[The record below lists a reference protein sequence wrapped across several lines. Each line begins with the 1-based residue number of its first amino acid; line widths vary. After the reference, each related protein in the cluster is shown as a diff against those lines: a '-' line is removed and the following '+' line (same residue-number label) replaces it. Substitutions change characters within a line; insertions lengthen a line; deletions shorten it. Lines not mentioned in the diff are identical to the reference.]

1 MATRYIC
8 KCGREVSKSTN
19 ADNTGNRDTTECT
32 GCPYLLPWGQQVY
45 TPGQGFH
52 IDVQGYECRMSP
64 TLEYRT
70 ELSGRLDDK
79 TTIRIASLDFDF
91 LERVSNWVQE
101 QYPDRELSGEFSRDH
116 IRAVEYVDAGRY
128 RYTLSCAQNKK
139 GIAAKRALW
148 AEFFDETFHRKD
160 LTPDSEK
167 QKILCDIQRGKD
179 EAAGLQAKEED
190 AMATTYRDPK
200 TDWLYRVSPQ
210 PDKGGLYKL
219 QYLDQHNS
227 ALFKTLPGAYEGG
240 TNFELVSDVLAA
252 RAAKEGWVEYNE
264 SEETIEAPGVSEDNS
279 PCNRCRCPD
288 CSDSTCLQA
297 HCDKSDCGL
306 GCMAPDDT
314 CPPALHLAGSGEM
327 TTNNADEQPV
337 PDKTSD
343 CQYFAGVTAHKLG
356 SKTVENVHCKCNDH
370 PLSIACYTY
379 GCKDAVETCRIYWF
393 GRITDD
399 LGHEAP
405 EYLKNCPAE
414 DLKKYFEEETEKCK
428 SVQTAVAAAM
438 TTKNAAT
445 ETEQTPTTQADVSAS
460 SDHGSPADAGLAT
473 LSQSDADA
481 ASLAATPFDY
491 SGLDAQTVATLHSAE
506 TMIRN
511 ARKDYVIKVADA
523 VGMAHNELCCTDVP
537 QWDDGRFAPK
547 EDTFRRWC
555 ECQGISKTTAYRL
568 LQVSD
573 LLDKST
579 PNEQRILEQ
588 APTTL
593 LYAAAKPS
601 APAEAVA
608 AVKSGDIK
616 SMPEYKALLAEIEA
630 ERAAREK
637 AEEAQAAA
645 EHEAAEISETAL
657 NEMRRANAA
666 EEKVRE
672 LESLPIETTATDAD
686 ELDRLALEKA
696 QTMTEM
702 YKAQITCMQEQNDDL
717 ARQLEGSD
725 VERYN
730 HARDIVDAFLLQIKA
745 FRESFWRVAGPLSKD
760 DFKELMEYV
769 TGDAALLAENDW
781 SDFEDGD

>member
-1 MATRYIC
+1 
-8 KCGREVSKSTN
+8 
-19 ADNTGNRDTTECT
+19 
-32 GCPYLLPWGQQVY
+32 
-45 TPGQGFH
+45 
-52 IDVQGYECRMSP
+52 
-64 TLEYRT
+64 
-70 ELSGRLDDK
+70 
-79 TTIRIASLDFDF
+79 
-91 LERVSNWVQE
+91 
-101 QYPDRELSGEFSRDH
+101 
-116 IRAVEYVDAGRY
+116 
-128 RYTLSCAQNKK
+128 
-139 GIAAKRALW
+139 
-148 AEFFDETFHRKD
+148 
-160 LTPDSEK
+160 
-167 QKILCDIQRGKD
+167 
-179 EAAGLQAKEED
+179 
-190 AMATTYRDPK
+190 MATTYRDPK

-210 PDKGGLYKL
+210 PDKDGLYKL

-240 TNFELVSDVLAA
+240 SNFELVSDVLAA

-264 SEETIEAPGVSEDNS
+264 SEETIEAPDVSEDNS

-306 GCMAPDDT
+306 GCIAPDDT
-314 CPPALHLAGSGEM
+314 CPPALHFAGFGKM

-356 SKTVENVHCKCNDH
+356 RKTVENVHCKCNDH

-414 DLKKYFEEETEKCK
+414 DLKKYFEEETEKCN
-428 SVQTAVAAAM
+428 SM
-438 TTKNAAT
+438 
-445 ETEQTPTTQADVSAS
+445 PTTSNADPA
-460 SDHGSPADAGLAT
+460 SPADAGLAT

-491 SGLDAQTVATLHSAE
+491 CGLDESTVQI
-506 TMIRN
+506 MRN
-511 ARKDYVIKVADA
+511 ADCIMQQARRNYIFETARA
-523 VGMAHNELCCTDVP
+523 VKMAHDALSSHY
-537 QWDDGRFAPK
+537 GG
-547 EDTFRRWC
+547 TFGKWC
-555 ECQGISKTTAYRL
+555 ASYGMSRETANKL
-568 LQVSD
+568 MQVVNLIDNS
-573 LLDKST
+573 SRE
-579 PNEQRILEQ
+579 EQAILEQ
-588 APTTL
+588 APATL

-608 AVKSGDIK
+608 AVKSGDVK

-645 EHEAAEISETAL
+645 EQEAAEISETAI

-672 LESLPIETTATDAD
+672 LESRPIETTATDAD
-686 ELDRLALEKA
+686 ELDRLATEKA

-730 HARDIVDAFLLQIKA
+730 HARDIVDAFILQIKA
-745 FRESFWRVAGPLSKD
+745 FRESFWRIAGPLSED
-760 DFKELMEYV
+760 DFNELMDDIKV
-769 TGDAALLAENDW
+769 DSAMLAQNDW
-781 SDFEDGD
+781 SDFEEE

>member
-1 MATRYIC
+1 MATKSEKLNLRCLCVTC
-8 KCGREVSKSTN
+8 KREECCGHECKKECP
-19 ADNTGNRDTTECT
+19 DNEACFTPQ
-32 GCPYLLPWGQQVY
+32 CP
-45 TPGQGFH
+45 
-52 IDVQGYECRMSP
+52 
-64 TLEYRT
+64 EYSRA
-70 ELSGRLDDK
+70 R
-79 TTIRIASLDFDF
+79 IR
-91 LERVSNWVQE
+91 V
-101 QYPDRELSGEFSRDH
+101 G
-116 IRAVEYVDAGRY
+116 AVESKNVESNPAV
-128 RYTLSCAQNKK
+128 
-139 GIAAKRALW
+139 
-148 AEFFDETFHRKD
+148 
-160 LTPDSEK
+160 
-167 QKILCDIQRGKD
+167 
-179 EAAGLQAKEED
+179 
-190 AMATTYRDPK
+190 TYKDPK

-210 PDKGGLYKL
+210 PDKDGLYKL

-252 RAAKEGWVEYNE
+252 RAAKEGWLEYDE
-264 SEETIEAPGVSEDNS
+264 LEETIEASGVREDNS
-279 PCNRCRCPD
+279 PCNRCRCPSCIDYD
-288 CSDSTCLQA
+288 CGQA
-297 HCDKSDCGL
+297 GCDKSDCGL
-306 GCMAPDDT
+306 GCMAPDDQ
-314 CPPALHLAGSGEM
+314 CPPE
-327 TTNNADEQPV
+327 TEKNYPDERLV
-337 PDKTSD
+337 RDKTSS
-343 CQYFAGVTAHKLG
+343 CPYFAGVTSHTLG
-356 SKTVENVHCKCNDH
+356 NKVIENVNCDLEDH

-379 GCKDAVETCRIYWF
+379 GCKDDVKSCRIYWL
-393 GRITDD
+393 GRIADE
-399 LGHEAP
+399 LGCEVP
-405 EYLKNCPAE
+405 EYLQNYQAS
-414 DLKKYFEEETEKCK
+414 DLQKYFEEETEKCK
-428 SVQTAVAAAM
+428 SAQTAVAAAM

-460 SDHGSPADAGLAT
+460 SGHVSPADAGLAT

-481 ASLAATPFDY
+481 ASLEATPFDY

-568 LQVSD
+568 LQVSE

-579 PNEQRILEQ
+579 PNEQKILEQ
-588 APTTL
+588 APATL

-608 AVKSGDIK
+608 AVKSGDVK
-616 SMPEYKALLAEIEA
+616 SMPEYKALLEELEA

-637 AEEAQAAA
+637 AEDAQTAA

-672 LESLPIETTATDAD
+672 LESRPIETTATDAD
-686 ELDRLALEKA
+686 ALERMATEKA

-717 ARQLEGSD
+717 SRQLESSD

-745 FRESFWRVAGPLSKD
+745 FRESFWRVAGPLSKE
-760 DFKELMEYV
+760 DFNELMNYV

-781 SDFEDGD
+781 SDFKEN

>member
-52 IDVQGYECRMSP
+52 VDVQGYECRMSP
-64 TLEYRT
+64 TLEYRS
-70 ELSGRLDDK
+70 ELSGSLDDK

-101 QYPDRELSGEFSRDH
+101 QYPDGELSGEFSRDH
-116 IRAVEYVDAGRY
+116 MRSVEYVDAGRY

-200 TDWLYRVSPQ
+200 TDWLYRVSPE
-210 PDKGGLYKL
+210 PDKDGLYKL

-227 ALFKTLPGAYEGG
+227 ALFKTLPGAYQGG

-264 SEETIEAPGVSEDNS
+264 LEETIESSGVSEDNS

-306 GCMAPDDT
+306 GCIAPDDT
-314 CPPALHLAGSGEM
+314 CPPALHLAGSDEM

-393 GRITDD
+393 GRIADE
-399 LGHEAP
+399 LECEIPA
-405 EYLKNCPAE
+405 YLKNCPAE
-414 DLKKYFEEETEKCK
+414 DLQKYFEEETEKCK
-428 SVQTAVAAAM
+428 SAQTAVAAAM

-445 ETEQTPTTQADVSAS
+445 ETEQTPTTQVDVSAS
-460 SDHGSPADAGLAT
+460 SGHVSPADAGLAT

-491 SGLDAQTVATLHSAE
+491 SGLDESTVQI
-506 TMIRN
+506 MRN
-511 ARKDYVIKVADA
+511 ADCIMQQARRNYIFETARA
-523 VGMAHNELCCTDVP
+523 VKMAHDALSSHY
-537 QWDDGRFAPK
+537 GG
-547 EDTFRRWC
+547 TFGKWC
-555 ECQGISKTTAYRL
+555 ASYGMSRETANKL
-568 LQVSD
+568 MQVVNLIDNS
-573 LLDKST
+573 SRE
-579 PNEQRILEQ
+579 EQAILEQ

-608 AVKSGDIK
+608 AVKSGDVK

-637 AEEAQAAA
+637 AEEAQTAA
-645 EHEAAEISETAL
+645 EQEAAEISETAIS
-657 NEMRRANAA
+657 EMRRANAA

-672 LESLPIETTATDAD
+672 LESRPIETTATDAD
-686 ELDRLALEKA
+686 ELDRLALGKA

-702 YKAQITCMQEQNDDL
+702 YKAQITCMQQQNDDL
-717 ARQLEGSD
+717 SRQLESSD

>member
-70 ELSGRLDDK
+70 ELSGSLDDK

-91 LERVSNWVQE
+91 LERVSNWVQQ
-101 QYPDRELSGEFSRDH
+101 QYPDGELSGAFSRDH
-116 IRAVEYVDAGRY
+116 MCAVEYVYAGRY

-160 LTPDSEK
+160 LPPDSEK

-210 PDKGGLYKL
+210 PDKDGLYKL

-240 TNFELVSDVLAA
+240 TNFELVSDVLAS
-252 RAAKEGWVEYNE
+252 RAAKEGWVEYTE
-264 SEETIEAPGVSEDNS
+264 SEETIEAPDVSNDNS
-279 PCNRCRCPD
+279 PCNRCRCPSCINYD
-288 CSDSTCLQA
+288 CDQA
-297 HCDKSDCGL
+297 GCDKSDCGL
-306 GCMAPDDT
+306 GCMAPDDQ
-314 CPPALHLAGSGEM
+314 CPPE
-327 TTNNADEQPV
+327 TEKNYPDERLV
-337 PDKTSD
+337 RDKTSS
-343 CQYFAGVTAHKLG
+343 CPYFAGVTSHTLG
-356 SKTVENVHCKCNDH
+356 NKVIENVNCDLEDH

-379 GCKDAVETCRIYWF
+379 GCKDDVKSCRIYWL
-393 GRITDD
+393 GRIADE
-399 LGHEAP
+399 LGREVP
-405 EYLKNCPAE
+405 EYLQNCQAS
-414 DLKKYFEEETEKCK
+414 DLQKYFEEETEKCK
-428 SVQTAVAAAM
+428 SAQTAVAAAM

-445 ETEQTPTTQADVSAS
+445 ETEQTPTTQVDVSAS
-460 SDHGSPADAGLAT
+460 SGHVSPADAGLAT

-491 SGLDAQTVATLHSAE
+491 SGLDESTVQI
-506 TMIRN
+506 MRN
-511 ARKDYVIKVADA
+511 ADCIMQQARRNYIFETARA
-523 VGMAHNELCCTDVP
+523 VKMAHDALSSHY
-537 QWDDGRFAPK
+537 GG
-547 EDTFRRWC
+547 TFGKWC
-555 ECQGISKTTAYRL
+555 ASYGMSRETANKL
-568 LQVSD
+568 MQVVNLIDNS
-573 LLDKST
+573 SRE
-579 PNEQRILEQ
+579 EQAILEQ

-608 AVKSGDIK
+608 AVKSGDVK

-645 EHEAAEISETAL
+645 EQEAAEISETAI

-672 LESLPIETTATDAD
+672 LESRPIETTATDAD

-702 YKAQITCMQEQNDDL
+702 YKAQITCMQQQNDDL
-717 ARQLEGSD
+717 SRQLESSD

-745 FRESFWRVAGPLSKD
+745 FRESFWRVAGPLSEE
-760 DFKELMEYV
+760 DFNELMDDIRV
-769 TGDAALLAENDW
+769 DAALLAKNDW
-781 SDFEDGD
+781 SDFKDGD

>member
-19 ADNTGNRDTTECT
+19 SDNTGNRDTTECT
-32 GCPYLLPWGQQVY
+32 GCPYLLPWGQKVY

-52 IDVQGYECRMSP
+52 VDVQGYECRMSP

-70 ELSGRLDDK
+70 ELSGSLDDK

-91 LERVSNWVQE
+91 LECVSNWVQE
-101 QYPDRELSGEFSRDH
+101 QYPDGELSGAFSRDH
-116 IRAVEYVDAGRY
+116 MRAVEYVDAGRY

-160 LTPDSEK
+160 LPPDSEK

-200 TDWLYRVSPQ
+200 TDWLYRVSPK
-210 PDKGGLYKL
+210 PDKDGLYKL

-227 ALFKTLPGAYEGG
+227 ALFKTLPSAYEGG
-240 TNFELVSDVLAA
+240 TNFELVFDVLAA
-252 RAAKEGWVEYNE
+252 RAAKESWVEY
-264 SEETIEAPGVSEDNS
+264 T
-279 PCNRCRCPD
+279 
-288 CSDSTCLQA
+288 
-297 HCDKSDCGL
+297 
-306 GCMAPDDT
+306 PDDNLPQPCERCI
-314 CPPALHLAGSGEM
+314 CPSCAH
-327 TTNNADEQPV
+327 D
-337 PDKTSD
+337 D
-343 CQYFAGVTAHKLG
+343 CT
-356 SKTVENVHCKCNDH
+356 
-370 PLSIACYTY
+370 
-379 GCKDAVETCRIYWF
+379 DAVECTQNRKAWSANQRREECFNEEGDCPGYQPRPISSAAP
-393 GRITDD
+393 TVAADQTV
-399 LGHEAP
+399 EAP
-405 EYLKNCPAE
+405 ALSAVDNTTAEPAAQPSAEMDDAINCTPA
-414 DLKKYFEEETEKCK
+414 LTGG
-428 SVQTAVAAAM
+428 SAVA
-438 TTKNAAT
+438 
-445 ETEQTPTTQADVSAS
+445 E
-460 SDHGSPADAGLAT
+460 
-473 LSQSDADA
+473 
-481 ASLAATPFDY
+481 FDY
-491 SGLDAQTVATLHSAE
+491 SGLDAATSATLKMCEADIRYQQKTFICNVAKDVIVAHAALAKHGYGCFGKWCEHCGIAETTARRLLDVGKLFDSATVAE
-506 TMIRN
+506 TEIL
-511 ARKDYVIKVADA
+511 RK
-523 VGMAHNELCCTDVP
+523 LP
-537 QWDDGRFAPK
+537 
-547 EDTFRRWC
+547 
-555 ECQGISKTTAYRL
+555 S
-568 LQVSD
+568 
-573 LLDKST
+573 
-579 PNEQRILEQ
+579 
-588 APTTL
+588 TL

-608 AVKSGDIK
+608 AVKSGDVK

-630 ERAAREK
+630 ERAARKK
-637 AEEAQAAA
+637 AEDAQTAA
-645 EHEAAEISETAL
+645 EQEAAELSETAI

-672 LESLPIETTATDAD
+672 LESRPIETTATDAD
-686 ELDRLALEKA
+686 ELDRLATEKA

-730 HARDIVDAFLLQIKA
+730 HARDIVDAFILQIKA

-760 DFKELMEYV
+760 DFKELIEYV

>member
-1 MATRYIC
+1 
-8 KCGREVSKSTN
+8 
-19 ADNTGNRDTTECT
+19 
-32 GCPYLLPWGQQVY
+32 
-45 TPGQGFH
+45 
-52 IDVQGYECRMSP
+52 
-64 TLEYRT
+64 
-70 ELSGRLDDK
+70 
-79 TTIRIASLDFDF
+79 
-91 LERVSNWVQE
+91 
-101 QYPDRELSGEFSRDH
+101 
-116 IRAVEYVDAGRY
+116 
-128 RYTLSCAQNKK
+128 
-139 GIAAKRALW
+139 
-148 AEFFDETFHRKD
+148 
-160 LTPDSEK
+160 
-167 QKILCDIQRGKD
+167 
-179 EAAGLQAKEED
+179 
-190 AMATTYRDPK
+190 MATTYRDPK
-200 TDWLYRVSPQ
+200 TDWLYRISPQ
-210 PDKGGLYKL
+210 PDKSGLYKL

-264 SEETIEAPGVSEDNS
+264 SEETIEAPDVSEDNS
-279 PCNRCRCPD
+279 PCNRCRCPSCIDYD
-288 CSDSTCLQA
+288 CDQA
-297 HCDKSDCGL
+297 GCDKSDCGL
-306 GCMAPDDT
+306 GCMAPDDQ
-314 CPPALHLAGSGEM
+314 CPPETEKSYP
-327 TTNNADEQPV
+327 DERLV
-337 PDKTSD
+337 RDKTSD

-399 LGHEAP
+399 FGHEAP

-511 ARKDYVIKVADA
+511 ARKDYIVKLADA
-523 VGMAHNELCCTDVP
+523 VGMAHDELCGTAVQQLDNG
-537 QWDDGRFAPK
+537 QFAK
-547 EDTFRRWC
+547 KDNTFYAWC
-555 ECQGISKTTAYRL
+555 ASQGIGRSTAYNL
-568 LQVSD
+568 LQVSN

-579 PNEQRILEQ
+579 PNEQKILEQ

-608 AVKSGDIK
+608 AVKSGDVK

-645 EHEAAEISETAL
+645 EQEAAEISETAI

-672 LESLPIETTATDAD
+672 LESRPIETTATDAD
-686 ELDRLALEKA
+686 ELDRLATEKA

-730 HARDIVDAFLLQIKA
+730 HARDIVDAFILQIKA
-745 FRESFWRVAGPLSKD
+745 FRESFWRIAGPLSED
-760 DFKELMEYV
+760 DFNELMDDIKV
-769 TGDAALLAENDW
+769 DSAMLAQNDW
-781 SDFEDGD
+781 SDFEEE

>member
-19 ADNTGNRDTTECT
+19 SDNTGNRDTTECT
-32 GCPYLLPWGQQVY
+32 GCPYLLPWGQKVY

-52 IDVQGYECRMSP
+52 VDVQGYECRMSP

-70 ELSGRLDDK
+70 ELSGSLDDK

-91 LERVSNWVQE
+91 LERVSNWVQQ
-101 QYPDRELSGEFSRDH
+101 QYPDGELSGAFSRDH
-116 IRAVEYVDAGRY
+116 MRAVEYVDAGRY
-128 RYTLSCAQNKK
+128 RYTLSCTQNKK

-160 LTPDSEK
+160 LPPDSEK

-210 PDKGGLYKL
+210 PDKDGLYKL

-240 TNFELVSDVLAA
+240 SNSELVSDVLAA

-264 SEETIEAPGVSEDNS
+264 SEETIEAPDVSEDNS

-314 CPPALHLAGSGEM
+314 CPPALHLAGFGEM

-356 SKTVENVHCKCNDH
+356 SKTVENVHCRCNDH

-393 GRITDD
+393 GRIADE
-399 LGHEAP
+399 LECEIPA
-405 EYLKNCPAE
+405 YLKNCPAE
-414 DLKKYFEEETEKCK
+414 DLQKYFEEEMEKCK
-428 SVQTAVAAAM
+428 NNQLVAPPSNAVL
-438 TTKNAAT
+438 
-445 ETEQTPTTQADVSAS
+445 D
-460 SDHGSPADAGLAT
+460 SPADAGLAA

-481 ASLAATPFDY
+481 ASLAAKDINVPATVFNY
-491 SGLDAQTVATLHSAE
+491 SGLDDKTVSTLHCAE
-506 TMIRN
+506 NLVRD
-511 ARKDYVIKVADA
+511 ARKNYLSDMADA
-523 VGMAHNELCCTDVP
+523 VSIAHDVLCSTDAT
-537 QWDDGRFAPK
+537 QCRNGNGTYGEK
-547 EDTFRRWC
+547 ENQTFGAWC
-555 ECQGISKTTAYRL
+555 EYIGISRKTGERL
-568 LQVSD
+568 VQVHTLISG
-573 LLDKST
+573 ST
-579 PNEQRILEQ
+579 PEEQAVLEQ
-588 APTTL
+588 SPTTL

-608 AVKSGDIK
+608 AVKSGDVK

-645 EHEAAEISETAL
+645 EQEAAEISETAIS
-657 NEMRRANAA
+657 EMRRANAA

-672 LESLPIETTATDAD
+672 LESRPIETTATDAD
-686 ELDRLALEKA
+686 ELDRLATEKA

-717 ARQLEGSD
+717 ARQLESSD
-725 VERYN
+725 MERYN
-730 HARDIVDAFLLQIKA
+730 HARDIVDAFILQIKA
-745 FRESFWRVAGPLSKD
+745 FRESFWRIAGPLSED
-760 DFKELMEYV
+760 DFNELMDDIRV
-769 TGDAALLAENDW
+769 DSAMLAQNDW
-781 SDFEDGD
+781 SDFEEE